1 MMGNYNNE
9 QMGFDTSAINFLLYA
24 FFIII
29 VSIIILNLFV
39 GIAVGEITQL
49 LAAANVQQISMR
61 IIFVLQVQSALKF
74 TRISNCSRK
83 LLNMNYG
90 FYSYELNESWL
101 SKLID
106 KILYNLNK
114 RLKKS
119 HPVIDLVE
127 PIEKL
132 EVKIDQIML
141 NFEHECNKMQ
151 SNILNQLKYIESQ
164 NRIAQN
170 RIQDKLNESSR
181 KALNMY
187 DSSSSDN
194 KIGSN
199 NENDSNFKE
208 LNDINSTD
216 LDFNSFLV
224 LKLGSISEA
233 FSQTFR
239 VLEYNLF
246 QQNMKLVDLLNLI
259 NQNMNNQKY
268 VERDEFQYFISKTL
282 SQENKLE
289 SYENVFDL
297 LFEQLSKIE
306 NKLDSIIEPIN

>member
-1 MMGNYNNE
+1 
-9 QMGFDTSAINFLLYA
+9 
-24 FFIII
+24 
-29 VSIIILNLFV
+29 
-39 GIAVGEITQL
+39 
-49 LAAANVQQISMR
+49 
-61 IIFVLQVQSALKF
+61 
-74 TRISNCSRK
+74 
-83 LLNMNYG
+83 
-90 FYSYELNESWL
+90 
-101 SKLID
+101 
-106 KILYNLNK
+106 
-114 RLKKS
+114 
-119 HPVIDLVE
+119 
-127 PIEKL
+127 
-132 EVKIDQIML
+132 
-141 NFEHECNKMQ
+141 
-151 SNILNQLKYIESQ
+151 LNQLKYIESQ